1 MKGPAPVM
9 VGQKL
14 PARTV
19 GPLTQG
25 DVVRFAGACGD
36 FNPLHFDPDVAA
48 RAGFEKPIAMGQ
60 MTAGIVGAWVTDW
73 CGVEEL
79 RHLEVRFLSP
89 LAVGDTLTM
98 TGEVRALMADA
109 DGLEFVEVSLAAHRG
124 STAVVTGT
132 ACVTLWEGVPS
143 SATREAIGEFDPAS
157 TDG

>member
-1 MKGPAPVM
+1 MKGPAAVT

-19 GPLTQG
+19 GPVTQG

-36 FNPLHFDPDVAA
+36 FNPLHFDPEVAA
-48 RAGFEKPIAMGQ
+48 LAGFEKPIAMGQ

-79 RHLEVRFLSP
+79 RRLDVRFLSP

-98 TGEVRALMADA
+98 TGEIRAVEVEA
-109 DGLEFVEVSLAAHRG
+109 DGRELVEVSLVARRG
-124 STAVVTGT
+124 STAVVSGT
-132 ACVTLWEGVPS
+132 A
-143 SATREAIGEFDPAS
+143 SATWPGVGS
-157 TDG
+157 TRPPRR